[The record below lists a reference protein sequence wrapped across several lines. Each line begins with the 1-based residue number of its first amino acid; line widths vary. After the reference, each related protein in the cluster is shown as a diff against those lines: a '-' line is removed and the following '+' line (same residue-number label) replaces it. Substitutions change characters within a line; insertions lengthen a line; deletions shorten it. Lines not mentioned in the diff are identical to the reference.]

1 MKIEK
6 KAQAGT
12 MQSSDLMVFT
22 EPSEGLEIVIDS
34 TVAKQYGHLIKAK
47 VEEVLA
53 RMDVTQGTIRIKDR
67 GALDYAIDARVQAAV
82 MRSQEA

>member
-22 EPSEGLEIVIDS
+22 EPAETLDIQIDS
-34 TVAKQYGHLIKAK
+34 TVAKQYGHLIQAK
-47 VEEVLA
+47 VEEVLN
-53 RMDVTQGTIRIKDR
+53 RMNVTAGIIRIKDR

-82 MRSQEA
+82 LRSQEA